1 MYAVKTVNNR
11 QFKKLLRQ
19 RRGQRRLKMTLY
31 FTYESLDTLK
41 SFSLFLFVKTI
52 SEVVVA
58 HSVKCETE
66 ILKIIRCGSRSFHA
80 GFGNFKLFFYRRRQR
95 NVPRITCTE
104 IVTLFINLLFRD
116 VPVVIVVF

>member
-66 ILKIIRCGSRSFHA
+66 ILKIIRCGSRFLHN
-80 GFGNFKLFFYRRRQR
+80 GEFGHFTLLFYRGRQR
-95 NVPRITCTE
+95 NVPRIITHVHSHCSANNIHEKITR
-104 IVTLFINLLFRD
+104 F
-116 VPVVIVVF
+116 